1 MWILNVKAYS
11 SKLVNYGALAETPH
25 FLFLRLEILRCL
37 LGSLRILTDR
47 AFLNVSVLA
56 KNDDDIK
63 DIKPNVNKAHL

>member
-11 SKLVNYGALAETPH
+11 SKFVNYGALAETPH
-25 FLFLRLEILRCL
+25 FFFLSLEILRCL
-37 LGSLRILTDR
+37 LGPLRILTDR